1 MGTRLTRFVCASL
14 PVRVGRAWE
23 IGFVPS
29 LRVERFGGLF
39 GFDAKGDGA
48 DEVAGGL
55 ANGALEAGDAFEVFG
70 AGPELGFGVEEAVEP
85 PGARR
90 EHVDELALDRVLG
103 MA

>member
-1 MGTRLTRFVCASL
+1 VGTRLTRFVCASL

-39 GFDAKGDGA
+39 GFDAKGDGV

-70 AGPELGFGVEEAVEP
+70 AGPEWRRRKSSLEGALEAAFVE
-85 PGARR
+85 GQ
-90 EHVDELALDRVLG
+90 
-103 MA
+103 